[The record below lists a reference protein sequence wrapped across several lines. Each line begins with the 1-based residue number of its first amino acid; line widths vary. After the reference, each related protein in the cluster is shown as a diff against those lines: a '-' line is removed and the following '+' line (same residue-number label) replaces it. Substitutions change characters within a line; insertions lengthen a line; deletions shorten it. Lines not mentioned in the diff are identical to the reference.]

1 VSTGPDSADL
11 TALDDR
17 TRERLLKA
25 SHRDR
30 EVYRVLRDQALA
42 AVAANRHSAAHASRG
57 QLDVFL
63 DRVGVAAK

>member
-1 VSTGPDSADL
+1 MSTGPNLADL
-11 TALDDR
+11 EALDNV
-17 TRERLLKA
+17 TRERLVKA
-25 SHRDR
+25 WHRDR